1 MRQKRRLLSLLRFAV
16 PALLVWVIVMWR
28 SPAMAAEAGTAVTI
42 GTGIVEKP
50 AAEVTIGWDDAW
62 FAEDAAVY
70 RHELAQS
77 SMALSGA
84 AYVRENRVPC
94 VQDALT
100 ELGFKN
106 LKSYHYQLALEPG
119 DQVAYTFGMK
129 KVKNQDGKTVDLVA
143 VVIRGTGEYTEWA
156 SNLNV
161 GEQATHEG
169 FAGAMEELLG
179 NLEKYLSK
187 AGVTEKSKDSIK
199 FLITGHSRGGA
210 VANLLAARLPDEGWA
225 KKENIYGYT
234 FAAPAVS
241 TDAVEE
247 GYENIFN
254 IVNEDDL
261 VPQVPLSAWGYH
273 RYGVDMPLPT
283 GDSGL
288 FEKMNREY
296 KALTGQNYT
305 SYHNPDA
312 AAKITGALY
321 RLIPFT
327 SGVNMEMFAA
337 LLSGDFEGLS
347 ALVKGNGFAAL
358 LLGKTAIDLSSEL
371 TPLIQNEQDALR
383 SAHCMAGYYSWLSV
397 SEEFLT
403 ESHVPGGIV

>member
-1 MRQKRRLLSLLRFAV
+1 MRQTRQLSSLFRFVV
-16 PALLVWVIVMWR
+16 PALLVWIIVLWQT
-28 SPAMAAEAGTAVTI
+28 PAMAAEAGTAVKI

-50 AAEVTIGWDDAW
+50 AAEVNINWDDAW
-62 FAEDAAVY
+62 FAEDATMY
-70 RHELAQS
+70 CHELALS

-84 AYVRENRVPC
+84 AYVREDRVPC
-94 VQDALT
+94 VQGALAA
-100 ELGFKN
+100 LGFEKIE
-106 LKSYHYQLALEPG
+106 SYHYQFTLEPG

-129 KVKNQDGKTVDLVA
+129 KVKNQNGKTVRLVA
-143 VVIRGTGEYTEWA
+143 VVVRGTGEYTEWA

-161 GEQATHEG
+161 GDWSDHTG

-179 NLEKYLSK
+179 NLGKYLSK
-187 AGVTEKSKDSIK
+187 AGITERSKDATK
-199 FLITGHSRGGA
+199 FLMTGHSRGGA
-210 VANLLAARLPDEGWA
+210 VANLLAARLPEEGWA

-241 TDAVEE
+241 TDAEEE

-273 RYGVDMPLPT
+273 RYGVDLPLPT

-288 FEKMNREY
+288 FEKMNQEFN
-296 KALTGQNYT
+296 ALTGQSYT
-305 SYHNPDA
+305 SYRDPKA

-321 RLIPFT
+321 RLIPST

-371 TPLIQNEQDALR
+371 TPLIQNEQGALR

-397 SEEFLT
+397 SGELLRER
-403 ESHVPGGIV
+403 EAGE